1 MKIIVAH
8 EGKQH
13 SFQTAKALQN
23 NGMLLAY
30 ITTVYDKR
38 GSFTHILKY
47 LLRGNARKKCSS
59 RRDHD
64 IDDGKVVQYCE
75 LRGLLLLLIQRL
87 PGLKRLIPQY
97 YRSLHDDFGI
107 HVAKYAIRNKAD
119 AVIMYD
125 TNSNACFKYLKKHAP
140 NIKRILDVTIGNR
153 LFLKQVYQ
161 EDMDKYPNS
170 AYLLYEEQKEVFDRM
185 NQMRLKEELELS
197 DYFLAGS
204 SFVKHSLEYSGVAPN
219 SIFVVNYGVNL
230 KQFTAGNK
238 HCNNDEPLRL
248 LFTGNCSYRKGI
260 HHLLAVVSK
269 FSKKDVVLTIAGGYD
284 ANSTLYKQYSSCEN
298 IEFLGFITRDI
309 LHKVYHNSDVFVL
322 PSLAEGFAMVSL
334 EAMSA
339 GLPVICTTNSGC
351 NDIIKDGYNG
361 FVIDVSDEAQLKN
374 KIKWFLGNKGS
385 ICQMAIEAQ
394 KSVSKHSWN
403 DYGLNLCK
411 CINNIG
417 I

>member
-13 SFQTAKALQN
+13 SFQTAKALQKG
-23 NGMLLAY
+23 GMLLAY
-30 ITTVYDKR
+30 ITTVYDKK
-38 GSFTHILKY
+38 GSFTHILKH
-47 LLRGNARKKCSS
+47 LLRGNAKKKCSS
-59 RRDHD
+59 RRDPE
-64 IDDGKVVQYCE
+64 IDDNKVVQYCE
-75 LRGLLLLLIQRL
+75 LKGLLLLLIQRV
-87 PGLKRLIPQY
+87 PGLKRFIPQY
-97 YRSLHDDFGI
+97 YRSLHDDFGLR
-107 HVAKYAIRNKAD
+107 VAKYAIRNKAD

-125 TNSNACFKYLKKHAP
+125 TNSNSCFRYLKKHDKKK
-140 NIKRILDVTIGNR
+140 KRILDVTIGNR

-170 AYLLYEEQKEVFDRM
+170 AYLLHEEQKEVFDRK

-197 DYFLAGS
+197 EYFLAGS
-204 SFVKHSLEYSGVAPN
+204 SFVKHSLEYSGVDSN

-230 KQFTAGNK
+230 KQFTAGDK
-238 HCNNDEPLRL
+238 HRNNDEPLRL

-260 HHLLAVVSK
+260 HHLLAVVSE

-284 ANSTLYKQYSSCEN
+284 ANSTLYKQYSSCDN
-298 IEFLGFITRDI
+298 IEFLGFVTRDV

-361 FVIDVSDEAQLKN
+361 FVIDVSDEMLLKEKIVWFVSN
-374 KIKWFLGNKGS
+374 KDKIGN
-385 ICQMAIEAQ
+385 MARNSVI
-394 KSVSKHSWN
+394 SVSDHSWD
-403 DYGLNLCK
+403 DYGNQL
-411 CINNIG
+411 INSINAIV
-417 I
+417 